1 MRDQNFKN
9 LILDYPRESLVFF
22 AAAEAG
28 TDIHQTRITPIRQEQ
43 LKERLGARF
52 RELDIPLLV
61 EWPDGKREALHF
73 VIEEESQMN
82 RFSVHG
88 LVHYCL
94 DIAEMMKTNRV
105 IPVVIFLNLGER
117 ANHLQLASDHHH
129 YLEFNYL
136 ACDLKRLSADDY
148 KKSEN
153 IVARLNLPNMRYGKQ
168 DRIDIYT
175 AAQNGLR
182 EFEANFDKQQKY
194 IDFIDYYADL
204 SDQEIIEYKTS
215 QLEKESNNMGLLEV
229 LKREYFKE
237 GREEGLIEGEKKS
250 LLRLLTKRFQ
260 TIPDWALERITLAT
274 DVQIEYWFDN
284 ALDANSI
291 ETVFIEPPAQH

>member
-117 ANHLQLASDHHH
+117 ANHLQLASDHQN

-136 ACDLKRLSADDY
+136 ACDLKRLSANDY
-148 KKSEN
+148 KNSEN
-153 IVARLNLPNMRYGKQ
+153 IVARLGNRKDSFVN
-168 DRIDIYT
+168 
-175 AAQNGLR
+175 
-182 EFEANFDKQQKY
+182 E
-194 IDFIDYYADL
+194 
-204 SDQEIIEYKTS
+204 
-215 QLEKESNNMGLLEV
+215 
-229 LKREYFKE
+229 
-237 GREEGLIEGEKKS
+237 
-250 LLRLLTKRFQ
+250 
-260 TIPDWALERITLAT
+260 
-274 DVQIEYWFDN
+274 
-284 ALDANSI
+284 
-291 ETVFIEPPAQH
+291 